1 MSRKILFYVTLFLVS
16 VTSVLRGDPPDTLW
30 SRFYGG
36 GQSNVYASSLVQTAD
51 GGFAMAGY
59 IWADWSHKNF
69 WLVRTDED
77 GQQLWE
83 YRYNTNEEAM
93 ASSLVQTADGGF
105 AMAGYIK
112 EYIDSDDEK
121 FLLVRTDEDGQ
132 ELWAHEYNEHY
143 DNWEKANSLVQT
155 ADGGFAMAGTGNRY
169 TGGGLDFKLV
179 RTDENGQ
186 RLWDYR
192 YETDDITTAS
202 SLVQTADG
210 GFAMAGCI
218 QDHIN
223 SDDGNFRLVRTDEDG
238 QELWAQ
244 NYEFP
249 GHEEANSL
257 VQTADGGFAMAGY
270 GYIDRNDF
278 LLVRTDEDGQELW
291 TQNYGFPGQ
300 EKANSLVQT
309 ADGGFAMVGMRTRNG
324 QHYLPLYDAWLIR
337 LASEN
342 QGVTD
347 QDGLPLGFA
356 VLSAYPNPVN
366 SSANI
371 SFVLPY
377 SGKVNLI
384 VYDSNGR
391 EVESMLGELFP
402 AGNHRIF
409 FDASQLLSGIYFAKL
424 NVNGRNHVQKLVLIK

>member
-1 MSRKILFYVTLFLVS
+1 MSKRILFCVTLLLAS
-16 VTSVLRGDPPDTLW
+16 ISSVLGGDPPDTLW

-93 ASSLVQTADGGF
+93 A
-105 AMAGYIK
+105 Y
-112 EYIDSDDEK
+112 
-121 FLLVRTDEDGQ
+121 
-132 ELWAHEYNEHY
+132 
-143 DNWEKANSLVQT
+143 SLVQT

-356 VLSAYPNPVN
+356 VLSAYPNPFN

-409 FDASQLLSGIYFAKL
+409 FDASQLLSGIYFAKF